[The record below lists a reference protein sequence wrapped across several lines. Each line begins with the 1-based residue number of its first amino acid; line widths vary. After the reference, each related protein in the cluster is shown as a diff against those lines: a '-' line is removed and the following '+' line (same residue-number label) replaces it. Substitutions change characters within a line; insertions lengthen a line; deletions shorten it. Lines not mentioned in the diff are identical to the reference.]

1 MLVGQIHPVCA
12 HPTHIHLVW
21 PTTAKVH
28 QLVALGKHQCRCR
41 VASVLRCTTR
51 EEGCRYIES
60 RARCCDCSSAPQ
72 KDSCHPYLDQTI
84 SSLRHLQSLESI
96 SRFFSTVTHQQGVST
111 SRLSYGLLCAIA
123 TTWHAL
129 CF

>member
-41 VASVLRCTTR
+41 VASVLRCTTK

-72 KDSCHPYLDQTI
+72 KDSCHLYLDQSI
-84 SSLRHLQSLESI
+84 SFLRHQQSPESL
-96 SRFFSTVTHQQGVST
+96 SRFSPQSTINGVPQHPVFLTFFHVPSQQLGMLFV
-111 SRLSYGLLCAIA
+111 
-123 TTWHAL
+123 
-129 CF
+129 